1 MAFPTFDNGYFQVT
15 ALSFSPSV
23 VAVGETAT
31 MSITIKNVSG
41 KSITKCYV
49 DQDGRYPSTDGQY
62 GGYFP
67 SQFLYGG
74 GGSSG
79 WDMKTISWGNNVSQT
94 FTATVSFAE
103 GHYHLD
109 STNYVLDPAQTYIH
123 IGITTNATFSNGTN
137 YDNLDIR
144 PDGTYLSILS
154 ARDNPKLTLE
164 IERTP
169 NDEAVAIKTSAKL
182 TADSASSVLTAHN
195 YSIHLYATNVH
206 NPALPTDSVIT
217 FNATIA
223 NLITGITDS
232 TSAVTAT
239 FSAATDWYF
248 LLTVSNGY
256 ETTHAYGSIPRAFA
270 NIHLAGLSTGGVA
283 FGKFSGST
291 QGKPLFECEFPAYFN
306 AGIASHEYHDGDT
319 VTING
324 GTFFGYVTGSTK
336 ALHFVVPLRKSLE
349 RITSVSL
356 TRLVANIANAGGYAI
371 SSSHVSG
378 GSNYLV
384 SSVTN
389 SVSVD
394 RARNVL
400 EVYLTRSSA
409 WNLTNNTNLS
419 VRNEV
424 ISFVLHE

>member
-1 MAFPTFDNGYFQVT
+1 MNQRKALPNLLGY
-15 ALSFSPSV
+15 L
-23 VAVGETAT
+23 
-31 MSITIKNVSG
+31 
-41 KSITKCYV
+41 
-49 DQDGRYPSTDGQY
+49 R
-62 GGYFP
+62 
-67 SQFLYGG
+67 
-74 GGSSG
+74 
-79 WDMKTISWGNNVSQT
+79 
-94 FTATVSFAE
+94 
-103 GHYHLD
+103 
-109 STNYVLDPAQTYIH
+109 
-123 IGITTNATFSNGTN
+123 
-137 YDNLDIR
+137 
-144 PDGTYLSILS
+144 ILS
-154 ARDNPKLTLE
+154 QRDNPKLTLE

-169 NDEAVAIKTSAKL
+169 NDEAVAVKTTAKL
-182 TADSASSVLTAHN
+182 TADVASSVLTAHG
-195 YSIHLYATNVH
+195 YTIKLTATNAH
-206 NPALPTDSVIT
+206 NPALPTDTAVT
-217 FNATIA
+217 FNATLSQ
-223 NLITGITDS
+223 LITGITNS
-232 TSAVTAT
+232 TSAITAT

-256 ETTHAYGSIPRAFA
+256 ETTNAYGSIPRAFA

-283 FGKFSGST
+283 FGKFSSST

-349 RITSVSL
+349 RITSVTL

-378 GSNYLV
+378 GSNYMV

-394 RARNVL
+394 PARNVL